1 MRFARAHLFNLTALL
16 MIVLCLVDGHVK
28 MVSYSQ
34 INETKGA
41 EPYNLDWTVGGLAGA
56 DLRN

>member
-1 MRFARAHLFNLTALL
+1 
-16 MIVLCLVDGHVK
+16 

-56 DLRN
+56 DQRN